1 MSVFQLVG
9 EMTIKGL
16 DRVET
21 LVRSV
26 SSKAESSFAEMG
38 SSADKAA
45 RNMESS
51 IVKAS
56 SSTEK
61 LGSSSKKTSNDVS
74 SAMNKAS
81 SAVKG
86 IVSSAQSAASGFS
99 GSMAKVGNAAK
110 SAAKGA
116 AVVGTALIAI
126 GGGVVAFSSAADE
139 TIENM
144 GKLQNSFEWSGR
156 SIDDA
161 NKVYKNFL
169 GLCGDSDQATEAALD
184 MNNLADA
191 GADIDTWYDIA
202 SGAVSAFGDALP
214 IENLIESANE
224 TIRTGQVT
232 GGLADALNWTSINAE
247 LLNNRLGSDH
257 PAAMAA
263 FNAALN
269 EGLSTEDAMNAALA
283 ECSSEQE
290 RQQILTAVLASQYSE
305 LGTSYQ
311 ETNAKL
317 IESRQAQTDWNSALA
332 EAGEAVMPFTTAI
345 TQIGTSLL
353 NDALPYIE
361 QFSSWMQEKIPLA
374 RDVASE
380 ALGFIK
386 DNVLPP
392 LSSAFAYLKDEIL
405 PPIVQSFEYFR
416 DNVLPP
422 LAEAF
427 TTTKDALA
435 PLVAEGFQW
444 FADNLPIIV
453 PLMAGLVGAF
463 VAYQAALGISALIQA
478 VSTAM
483 SIMSNATSIAA
494 GAQALLNAAMN
505 ANPIVLVV
513 TLLAGLVTA
522 LITAYNTNEEFRAIV
537 DNAWNTVKSAVG
549 TAIDNI
555 KGFLQNLK
563 DGLQGAWDKV
573 VGFKDTVVSA
583 FDNIRTGIGN
593 AINTARD
600 TVGNAI
606 DAIKGFFNFNISW
619 PHIPMPHFSIS
630 PSGWQIG
637 DLLKGSIPSLG
648 IDWYAKAMDSGMI
661 MNGPTIFGYDAANR
675 NLLAGGEAGSETVVG
690 TESLMAMIRGAVLS
704 AGEDSATSQT
714 LTAILKEISALR
726 AGLGATIAENAPV
739 VVESE
744 REARRRYKRAMGV

>member
-1 MSVFQLVG
+1 MNVFKLVG
-9 EMTIKGL
+9 EMTIKGV
-16 DRVET
+16 DKVET
-21 LVRSV
+21 TVQSV
-26 SSKAESSFAEMG
+26 SSKSKSSFAEMG
-38 SSADKAA
+38 SAAGKAASDMESGAGKARGSVSKIGSSADGAA
-45 RNMESS
+45 
-51 IVKAS
+51 A
-56 SSTEK
+56 
-61 LGSSSKKTSNDVS
+61 DVS
-74 SAMNKAS
+74 SAMAKVS

-86 IVSSAQSAASGFS
+86 IVSSAQSAASGFAA
-99 GSMAKVGNAAK
+99 GMDKIGGAAK
-110 SAAKGA
+110 TAAKGVGVVTGAAA
-116 AVVGTALIAI
+116 AVGAGLM
-126 GGGVVAFSSAADE
+126 AFSSASEE

-144 GKLQNSFEWSGR
+144 GKLENSFTWSGR

-202 SGAVSAFGDALP
+202 SGTVSAFGDALP
-214 IENLIESANE
+214 VENLIESANE
-224 TIRTGQVT
+224 TIRCGQVT

-263 FNAALN
+263 FNAALA

-317 IESRQAQTDWNSALA
+317 IESRQAQADWNAALA

-345 TQIGTSLL
+345 TQIGTSIL
-353 NDALPYIE
+353 NDAMPYIE
-361 QFSSWMQEKIPLA
+361 QFSGWMQEKLPLA
-374 RDVASE
+374 KDAASE

-392 LSSAFAYLKDEIL
+392 LSNAFAYLKDEIL
-405 PPIVQSFEYFR
+405 PPIVQAFEHFR
-416 DNVLPP
+416 DEVLPP
-422 LAEAF
+422 LSEAF
-427 TTTKDALA
+427 MAAKDALA
-435 PLVAEGFQW
+435 PLIAEGFQW

-483 SIMSNATSIAA
+483 DIMRNSSTLAA
-494 GAQALLNAAMN
+494 GAQALLNAVMN

-583 FDNIRTGIGN
+583 FDNIRNGIGN

-648 IDWYAKAMDSGMI
+648 IDWYAKAMDNGMI

-704 AGEDSATSQT
+704 AGGDSATSQT

>member
-1 MSVFQLVG
+1 MNVFKLVG
-9 EMTIKGL
+9 EMTIKGV
-16 DRVET
+16 DKVET
-21 LVRSV
+21 TVQSV
-26 SSKAESSFAEMG
+26 SSKSKSSFAEMG
-38 SSADKAA
+38 SAAGKAASDMESGAGKARGSVSKIGSSADGAA
-45 RNMESS
+45 
-51 IVKAS
+51 A
-56 SSTEK
+56 
-61 LGSSSKKTSNDVS
+61 DVS
-74 SAMNKAS
+74 SAMAKVS

-86 IVSSAQSAASGFS
+86 IVSSAQSAASGFAA
-99 GSMAKVGNAAK
+99 GMDKIGGAAK
-110 SAAKGA
+110 TAAKGVGVVTGASA
-116 AVVGTALIAI
+116 AVGAGLM
-126 GGGVVAFSSAADE
+126 AFSSASEE

-144 GKLQNSFEWSGR
+144 GKLETAAGAVGVIQ
-156 SIDDA
+156 DKA
-161 NKVYKNFL
+161 NETYKRFF
-169 GLCGDSDQATEAALD
+169 GLVGDSDQATEATQD
-184 MNNLADA
+184 MLNLAQA
-191 GADIDTWYDIA
+191 GGDIDTWYDIA
-202 SGAVSAFGDALP
+202 SGTMARFGDALQV
-214 IENLIESANE
+214 ENLIESANE
-224 TIRTGQVT
+224 TIRCGQVV
-232 GGLADALNWTSINAE
+232 GGMADAVNWATISNEQWNAV
-247 LLNNRLGSDH
+247 LGDH
-257 PAAMAA
+257 PAAMQAFSSAVADGASAEDA
-263 FNAALN
+263 FNAALAKCTD
-269 EGLSTEDAMNAALA
+269 ESERAEITQAL
-283 ECSSEQE
+283 
-290 RQQILTAVLASQYSE
+290 LASAFQE
-305 LGTSYQ
+305 TGKAYQ

-317 IESRQAQTDWNSALA
+317 IESRQAQADWNAALA

-345 TQIGTSLL
+345 TQIGTSIL
-353 NDALPYIE
+353 NDAMPYIE
-361 QFSSWMQEKIPLA
+361 QFSGWMQEKLPLA
-374 RDVASE
+374 KDAASG

-405 PPIVQSFEYFR
+405 PPIVQTFERFR
-416 DNVLPP
+416 DEVLPP
-422 LAEAF
+422 LSEAF
-427 TTTKDALA
+427 MAAKDALA
-435 PLVAEGFQW
+435 PLIAEGFQW

-483 SIMSNATSIAA
+483 DIMRNSSTLAA
-494 GAQALLNAAMN
+494 GAQALLNAVMN

-522 LITAYNTNEEFRAIV
+522 LITAYNTNEDFRAIV

-573 VGFKDTVVSA
+573 VGFKDTVVQA
-583 FDNIRTGIGN
+583 FDNIRNGIGD

-619 PHIPMPHFSIS
+619 PHIPMPEFTIS
-630 PSGWQIG
+630 PPGWQIG
-637 DLLKGSIPSLG
+637 DLLKGSIPWLD
-648 IDWYAKAMDSGMI
+648 IAWHAKAMDNGMI
-661 MNGPTIFGYDAANR
+661 MNGPTIFGYDAASR
-675 NLLAGGEAGSETVVG
+675 RLLAGGEAGSETVVG

-704 AGEDSATSQT
+704 AGGDSAASQT